1 MNERPDIVTRH
12 VDSRETAKLGLPLG
26 RKIGRLDTSANYV
39 LDDRFDHGPH
49 DALHRRLTVVD
60 AYSAAVDLEE
70 ILRGGIDVVIQ
81 AFGVEERYVAE
92 APGLDPLAEPPRGAR
107 QWEPFFEGEELVE
120 RVLMN
125 LDEHRQFAE
134 ACADHV
140 EVAGSGE
147 EISRIV
153 AGGRVAMVLMLVS
166 GFIADSLDV
175 LREYHRRGV
184 RVMCPSHLSAVS
196 WADSGAELNDPPGL
210 TAFGR
215 EVIGVCE
222 ELGVIVDLAH
232 CSDYTCRDALAAAA
246 RPMLATHTRARAL
259 SGSLRDMPD
268 DLLRGVAEGGGVVC
282 ALAAAAE
289 DPPGTTRGPAPPRRR
304 PAPPLPR
311 PVRARPR
318 QAGRRRGLGHEA
330 RHGHHRPPRRRG
342 RHRSR
347 GPGQPR
353 PERAPVEGVHGGPAR
368 PRLLREGRRP
378 DPGGERPAG
387 TVLGQRRLTAP
398 QPEGATYADPDRPLS
413 PGSTGKGMGISS
425 PCQGKA

>member
-26 RKIGRLDTSANYV
+26 RKIGRLDTSTNYV

-49 DALHRRLTVVD
+49 DQLHRRLTVVD

-70 ILRGGIDVVIQ
+70 VLRGGIDVVIQ

-92 APGLDPLAEPPRGAR
+92 APRLDPLAEPPRGAR
-107 QWEPFFEGEELVE
+107 QWEPFFEGEALVE

-125 LDEHRQFAE
+125 LDEHRQFSE

-140 EVAGSGE
+140 EIAGSGE

-196 WADSGAELNDPPGL
+196 WADSSAELNDPPGL

-215 EVIGVCE
+215 DVIGACE

-246 RPMLATHTRARAL
+246 RPMLATHTKARAL

-282 ALAAAAE
+282 ALA
-289 DPPGTTRGPAPPRRR
+289 PAPRS
-304 PAPPLPR
+304 
-311 PVRARPR
+311 PVER
-318 QAGRRRGLGHEA
+318 HEA
-330 RHGHHRPPRRRG
+330 RRRRDDDL
-342 RHRSR
+342 HRR
-347 GPGQPR
+347 YPDPF
-353 PERAPVEGVHGGPAR
+353 ERARAKLADAEVWGTKLDLATIDHLVDVAGIDHVGLASHAQSVPQWKEYTGDLLAR
-368 PRLLREGRRP
+368 GYSERDAARILGENVLRVLSS
-378 DPGGERPAG
+378 AG
-387 TVLGQRRLTAP
+387 AG
-398 QPEGATYADPDRPLS
+398 
-413 PGSTGKGMGISS
+413 
-425 PCQGKA
+425 